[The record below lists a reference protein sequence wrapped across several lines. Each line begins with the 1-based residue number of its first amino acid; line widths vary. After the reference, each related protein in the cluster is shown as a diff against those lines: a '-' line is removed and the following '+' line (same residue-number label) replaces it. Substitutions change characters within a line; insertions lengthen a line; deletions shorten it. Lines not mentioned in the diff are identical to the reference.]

1 MTVISNNI
9 DAAKWSVFAHQTE
22 DGRPITIRSR
32 LGEES
37 VRQFAKSNCL
47 VRARCVLPRD
57 QVTENGMPASTASL
71 DEWEEKLLAGIEDM
85 DDRAYEIAVVT
96 GAGVRDLFL
105 AAVDEQALLTAISNV
120 EGNFTFELQLARV
133 DTTREELL
141 NSLAPPQ

>member
-1 MTVISNNI
+1 
-9 DAAKWSVFAHQTE
+9 
-22 DGRPITIRSR
+22 
-32 LGEES
+32 
-37 VRQFAKSNCL
+37 
-47 VRARCVLPRD
+47 
-57 QVTENGMPASTASL
+57 MPASTASL